1 MKHVWHYI
9 KRFWGMASGLRI
21 RLSMSILF
29 GLVRVGASLML
40 VYCSKQLIDIATGAI
55 SGSIYFMVFLLLLC
69 FLTDIVMGIMSSY
82 IGAQTDIKLKNKLR
96 HNIFEH
102 QLYVIYDGRKS
113 WHSGNIMSRI
123 EEDVR
128 VVADAIA
135 NSVTNTIVTTMH
147 LIAAFIFLAFLN
159 PIFAIVVS
167 CIMPICLLGAKCY
180 AWKMKRLTGEIRS
193 FEADIHGVI
202 QESMQHS
209 LMLKALCRT
218 EMMLER
224 LTGMQKSLYRKVMR
238 RTRFSL
244 FSRTMMAIGFT
255 GGYILTF
262 LWGAMQLQEGLITFG
277 VMTAFLQLVG
287 QVQRPVVEL
296 VRILPSFIHAAASID
311 RIAELE
317 AQPTET
323 KACNMQFDGRWGMR
337 LEDLSFSYPDSS
349 ELLYHH
355 FNHDFTPGSRT
366 AILGETGSGKSTLVK
381 LMLALL
387 KPTEGKLTIYN
398 KEGKCYELAP
408 ATRSCFIYVPQGN
421 TLMSGSIRD
430 NLRLG
435 NPDATDEE
443 MSEALQT
450 AVAEFVFTLPNKLET
465 KCGEGGEGLS
475 EGQAQRIA
483 IARALLSQGAI
494 LLFDEFSS
502 SLDLATERLL
512 IERLNASYPDKTMI
526 FITHRLEVLNKCDS
540 TLRIN

>member
-1 MKHVWHYI
+1 
-9 KRFWGMASGLRI
+9 MAAGLRI

-55 SGSIYFMVFLLLLC
+55 TGSIYFMAFLLLLC
-69 FLTDIVMGIMSSY
+69 FLTDILMGIMSSY

-96 HNIFEH
+96 RNIFEH
-102 QLYVIYDGRKS
+102 QLYVVYDGRNTL
-113 WHSGNIMSRI
+113 HTGNIMSRI

-135 NSVTNTIVTTMH
+135 NSVINTVVTTMH
-147 LIAAFIFLAFLN
+147 LIAAFIFLAVLN
-159 PIFAIVVS
+159 PTFAIVVS
-167 CIMPICLLGAKCY
+167 CIMPLCMLGAKCY
-180 AWKMKRLTGEIRS
+180 AWKMKKLTGEIRS
-193 FEADIHGVI
+193 FESDIHGVI

-218 EMMLER
+218 EMMVQR
-224 LTGMQKSLYRKVMR
+224 LAGMQKSLYGKVMR

-244 FSRTMMAIGFT
+244 FSRTMMAMGFT
-255 GGYILTF
+255 GGYLLTF
-262 LWGAMQLQEGLITFG
+262 LWGAVQLQDGLITFG

-323 KACNMQFDGRWGMR
+323 KSNSIRPGGRLGMR
-337 LEDLSFSYPDSS
+337 LEDLSFGYPDSA
-349 ELLYHH
+349 ELLYRH
-355 FNHDFTPGSRT
+355 FNHDFLPGSRT

-387 KPTEGKLTIYN
+387 KPTSGKVILYN
-398 KEGKCYELAP
+398 KEGKSYEVSP
-408 ATRSCFIYVPQGN
+408 ATRTCFIYVPQGN
-421 TLMSGSIRD
+421 TLMSGTIRD

-435 NPDATDEE
+435 KPEATDEE
-443 MSEALQT
+443 MKEALQT
-450 AVAEFVFTLPNKLET
+450 AVAEFVFALPNALDT

-483 IARALLSQGAI
+483 IARALLSQGAV

-512 IERLNASYPDKTMI
+512 IKRLNDSYPDKTMI
-526 FITHRLEVLNKCDS
+526 FITHRLEVVNMCDS
-540 TLRIN
+540 TLKIK